1 MTGRPE
7 SSVAAGAAAPRVV
20 CITGAAS
27 GLGWALARA
36 CHARGDLVVLAD
48 RDAEGV
54 RARAAT
60 LANPTRAWPVPCDVT
75 RPEDRAGLLAR
86 IRDGVGRLDVL
97 VNNAGITHRSP
108 ARITDPEVLRRVMEV
123 NYHAPVAL
131 THAVLPWLRA
141 SRGSL
146 VCIGSM
152 AGWMPVPGRAGYGAS
167 KAALTQWA
175 EVLRLEV
182 APEGIHV
189 LLAHPSFLDTP
200 IERNALGADGGPARH
215 ARSTVGRIRSAE
227 AEAARILEA
236 LAARRPEV
244 RRDALPAFAAW
255 LWRLAPAV
263 YRRVMTRRFAGEL

>member
-1 MTGRPE
+1 MGR
-7 SSVAAGAAAPRVV
+7 AAPRVL

-36 CHARGDLVVLAD
+36 AHAAGEAVVLAD
-48 RDAEGV
+48 RDGDGLGA
-54 RARAAT
+54 RART
-60 LANPTRAWPVPCDVT
+60 LAADPAGAARVLAVTGDVT
-75 RPEDRAGLLAR
+75 AAADRAALLDA
-86 IRDGVGRLDVL
+86 IVGRFGHLDVL

-108 ARITDPEVLRRVMEV
+108 ARLTDPEVLRRVMEV

-131 THAVLPWLRA
+131 TYAALPLLRA
-141 SRGSL
+141 TRGSV

-182 APEGIHV
+182 AQDGIHV

-200 IERNALGADGGPARH
+200 IERNALGADGTPARH
-215 ARSTVGRIRSAE
+215 PRSTVGRIRNADD
-227 AEAARILEA
+227 EAARILGA
-236 LAARRPEV
+236 LTARRPEV
-244 RRDALPAFAAW
+244 SRDWVPALASW
-255 LWRLAPAV
+255 LWRVAPGV
-263 YRRVMTRRFAGEL
+263 YRRVIALRLRAEL

>member
-1 MTGRPE
+1 M
-7 SSVAAGAAAPRVV
+7 PRVV

-36 CHARGDLVVLAD
+36 CAARGDQVVLAD

-54 RARAAT
+54 AARAESLGNRGIAV
-60 LANPTRAWPVPCDVT
+60 RCDVT
-75 RPEDRAGLLAR
+75 VPADRAALLDAVR
-86 IRDGVGRLDVL
+86 QVGPLDVL
-97 VNNAGITHRSP
+97 INNAGITHRSP
-108 ARITDPEVLRRVMEV
+108 ARDTDPEVLRRVMEV

-131 THAVLPWLRA
+131 THAVLPQLRA
-141 SRGSL
+141 TRGSV

-182 APEGIHV
+182 ARDGVHL

-200 IERNALGADGGPARH
+200 IEQHALGADGGPARH
-215 ARSTVGRIRSAE
+215 ARSTVGRIRSAD
-227 AEAARILEA
+227 AEAARILAA
-236 LAARRPEV
+236 LDARRAEV
-244 RRDALPAFAAW
+244 SRDPLPAVAAW
-255 LWRLAPAV
+255 LWRLAPGV
-263 YRRVMTRRFAGEL
+263 YRRLIARRFAGEL